1 MISQIDDRVTL
12 QDASSRQPTNDTLTP
27 GDQRHLAAIVES
39 SDDAIIS
46 KNLDGT
52 IMSWNQAAEHILG
65 YTANEIIGQSILRL
79 IPPELQ
85 SDEVMIL
92 SKIRAGQRIEHF
104 QTQRLHKDGS
114 RIEVSLTISPVKDAR
129 GKIIGAAKI
138 LRDITQQKRLEAALQ
153 TSERLA
159 SAGRMAA
166 TIAHEINNPLAAVTN
181 YVYLAGNQEDLSP
194 ASRHYLSLADQELRR
209 VAHIAQQTLG
219 FYRGNAEQSDVPL
232 QPTVDLLLDIYHSK
246 IKCKSLAVDCDIDSG
261 LSVHASEGE
270 LKQILSNLLSNAI
283 DASAQGGQIT
293 VRAHGSRH
301 AAAGRPVVRITIAD
315 NGSGIPANLRSR
327 LFVPFFTTKK
337 DIGTGLGLWITKDL
351 LAKNH
356 GSIQMRSSTTPPTWT
371 AMSVAL
377 PWSMPSNS
385 AG

>member
-1 MISQIDDRVTL
+1 MISQIDDRATL

-181 YVYLAGNQEDLSP
+181 
-194 ASRHYLSLADQELRR
+194 
-209 VAHIAQQTLG
+209 
-219 FYRGNAEQSDVPL
+219 
-232 QPTVDLLLDIYHSK
+232 
-246 IKCKSLAVDCDIDSG
+246 
-261 LSVHASEGE
+261 
-270 LKQILSNLLSNAI
+270 
-283 DASAQGGQIT
+283 
-293 VRAHGSRH
+293 
-301 AAAGRPVVRITIAD
+301 
-315 NGSGIPANLRSR
+315 
-327 LFVPFFTTKK
+327 
-337 DIGTGLGLWITKDL
+337 
-351 LAKNH
+351 
-356 GSIQMRSSTTPPTWT
+356 
-371 AMSVAL
+371 
-377 PWSMPSNS
+377 
-385 AG
+385 